1 MNIIDIINK
10 LEDVCIDRYLDEMDF
25 KIDFEDP
32 NDLYLCD
39 VMIEHLTKGDLNDVY
54 ESNQLDKY
62 NEEDRLKILNYVSNN
77 NDICF
82 VENTPEYWL
91 EAINYIDVD
100 DYKFAVKKILDNIE
114 FLIKIAIN
122 CGEDK
127 LKLLNSLKDENIH
140 INQSIVDSL
149 RDNYMNDEEIIK
161 LLNSKLSNSTI
172 KNELIK
178 SMENDISYVEDYR
191 NLV

>member
-1 MNIIDIINK
+1 MNIVDIINK

-39 VMIEHLTKGDLNDVY
+39 VMIEHLAKGDLNDVY
-54 ESNQLDKY
+54 ESKQLNKY
-62 NEEDRLKILNYVSNN
+62 NEGDRLEILNNVSNN

-82 VENTPEYWL
+82 VENAPEYWL

-127 LKLLNSLKDENIH
+127 LKLLNSLKNENIH

-149 RDNYMNDEEIIK
+149 RESYMNDEEIIN

-178 SMENDISYVEDYR
+178 SMENDIVYSEDYH

>member
-1 MNIIDIINK
+1 MNIVDIINK

-32 NDLYLCD
+32 NDLCLCD
-39 VMIEHLTKGDLNDVY
+39 VMIEHLAKGDLNDVY
-54 ESNQLDKY
+54 ESKQLNKY
-62 NEEDRLKILNYVSNN
+62 NEGDRLEILNNVSNN

-82 VENTPEYWL
+82 VENAPEYWL

-127 LKLLNSLKDENIH
+127 LKLLNSLKNENIH

-149 RDNYMNDEEIIK
+149 RESYMNDEEIIN

-178 SMENDISYVEDYR
+178 SMENDIVYSEDYH